1 MAKNTV
7 ADYSK
12 TASQNTDIA
21 GVDIDEGCSPAG
33 VNNAI
38 REVMADIA
46 AVYDGT
52 QALASPD
59 INGGTI
65 DGATINN
72 SAIGGTTP
80 AAGSFTQINGTQ
92 ANISGAV
99 IANGAGTFGDDVDI
113 TGDVTVTGNVSAASF
128 SGDGSGLSNLFISG
142 MIMLWS
148 GSIASIPTG
157 WVLCNGQNN
166 TPDLRNRF
174 VTGAGDSYSVNA
186 KGGQNSI
193 TGVPAHTHGFTANT
207 GSAGA
212 HGHSGSTGNAGS
224 HNHTFSAN
232 TGGAGSHNHTGS
244 TSTVGDHQH
253 HGWGEN
259 RTDWPYGVSGSR
271 NKRGSKDNDTDNYF
285 FNTSPA
291 GAHSHSFT
299 TSSIGNHQHSVSG
312 TTSNVSNHNHSVS
325 ISSVGNHQHS
335 VSGTTNSTG
344 SSSID
349 IRPLYY
355 ALAYIMK
362 T

>member
-65 DGATINN
+65 NGATINN
-72 SAIGGTTP
+72 SAIGGTTA
-80 AAGSFTQINGTQ
+80 AAGSFTQVNS
-92 ANISGAV
+92 SGAV
-99 IANGAGTFGDDVDI
+99 IATGAGTFGDDVDI
-113 TGDVTVTGNVSAASF
+113 TGDVTVTGSVTAASF
-128 SGDGSGLSNLFISG
+128 SGDGSGLSNLFIAG

-157 WVLCNGQNN
+157 WVLCNGQNGS
-166 TPDLRNRF
+166 PDLRNRF
-174 VTGAGDSYSVNA
+174 VTGAGDTYAVNA
-186 KGGQNSI
+186 TGGQNSI
-193 TGVPAHTHGFTANT
+193 TGVPAHTHTFTANT
-207 GSAGA
+207 GSAGS
-212 HGHSGSTGNAGS
+212 HS
-224 HNHTFSAN
+224 
-232 TGGAGSHNHTGS
+232 HTG
-244 TSTVGDHQH
+244 TTAG
-253 HGWGEN
+253 
-259 RTDWPYGVSGSR
+259 
-271 NKRGSKDNDTDNYF
+271 
-285 FNTSPA
+285 A
-291 GAHSHSFT
+291 GAHIHTNARGGSDVVGPSVNEGINTTLEEGAGVPNKYRSAMSNPGNHQHTFT
-299 TSSIGNHQHSVSG
+299 TNTEANHQHSVSG
-312 TTSNVSNHNHSVS
+312 TTA
-325 ISSVGNHQHS
+325 
-335 VSGTTNSTG
+335 STG

>member
-80 AAGSFTQINGTQ
+80 AAGSFTQVNS
-92 ANISGAV
+92 SGAV
-99 IANGAGTFGDDVDI
+99 IATGAGTFGDDVDI
-113 TGDVTVTGNVSAASF
+113 TGDVTVTGSVTAASF

-157 WVLCNGQNN
+157 WVLCDGQNS

-174 VTGAGDSYSVNA
+174 VAGAGDSYAVNA
-186 KGGQNSI
+186 TGGQNSI
-193 TGVPAHTHGFTANT
+193 TGVPAHTHTFTANT
-207 GSAGA
+207 GSAGS
-212 HGHSGSTGNAGS
+212 HSHTGTTAGAGE
-224 HNHTFSAN
+224 HNHGSYGMVS
-232 TGGAGSHNHTGS
+232 GGTRRFWNVPKWGGDDVQHDSGISLDTEP
-244 TSTVGDHQH
+244 DHQH
-253 HGWGEN
+253 
-259 RTDWPYGVSGSR
+259 T
-271 NKRGSKDNDTDNYF
+271 
-285 FNTSPA
+285 
-291 GAHSHSFT
+291 FT
-299 TSSIGNHQHSVSG
+299 TNTEANHQHSVSG
-312 TTSNVSNHNHSVS
+312 TTA
-325 ISSVGNHQHS
+325 
-335 VSGTTNSTG
+335 STG

>member
-72 SAIGGTTP
+72 SAIGGTTA
-80 AAGSFTQINGTQ
+80 AAGSFTQVNS
-92 ANISGAV
+92 SGAV
-99 IANGAGTFGDDVDI
+99 IATGAGTFGDDVDI
-113 TGDVTVTGNVSAASF
+113 TGDVTVTGSVTAASF

-142 MIMLWS
+142 MIILWS

-157 WVLCNGQNN
+157 WVLCDGQNS

-174 VTGAGDSYSVNA
+174 VTGAGDTYAVNA
-186 KGGQNSI
+186 TGGQNSI
-193 TGVPAHTHGFTANT
+193 TGVPAHTHTFTANT
-207 GSAGA
+207 GSE
-212 HGHSGSTGNAGS
+212 GS
-224 HNHTFSAN
+224 HSHTGTTA
-232 TGGAGSHNHTGS
+232 GDGSHVHTNSLGGS
-244 TSTVGDHQH
+244 DVVGPSVNQGTGTTLEEGIGTPNKFRSAMSNPGDHQH
-253 HGWGEN
+253 
-259 RTDWPYGVSGSR
+259 T
-271 NKRGSKDNDTDNYF
+271 
-285 FNTSPA
+285 
-291 GAHSHSFT
+291 FT
-299 TSSIGNHQHSVSG
+299 TNTEANHQHSVSG
-312 TTSNVSNHNHSVS
+312 TTA
-325 ISSVGNHQHS
+325 
-335 VSGTTNSTG
+335 STG

>member
-46 AVYDGT
+46 SVYDGT

-80 AAGSFTQINGTQ
+80 AAGSFTQVNS
-92 ANISGAV
+92 SGAV
-99 IANGAGTFGDDVDI
+99 IATGAGTFGDDVDI
-113 TGDVTVTGNVSAASF
+113 TGDVTVTGSVTAASF

-157 WVLCNGQNN
+157 WVLCDGQNGS
-166 TPDLRNRF
+166 PDLRNRF
-174 VTGAGDSYSVNA
+174 VTGAGDTYAVNA
-186 KGGQNSI
+186 TGGQNSI
-193 TGVPAHTHGFTANT
+193 TGVPSHTHTFTANT
-207 GSAGA
+207 GSAGSHSHTGTTSSA
-212 HGHSGSTGNAGS
+212 GGHYHNTWGDRFSSGSPFGTDGSANNAGS
-224 HNHTFSAN
+224 GGGTDSDNLLYRTSAI
-232 TGGAGSHNHTGS
+232 
-244 TSTVGDHQH
+244 GDHQH
-253 HGWGEN
+253 
-259 RTDWPYGVSGSR
+259 T
-271 NKRGSKDNDTDNYF
+271 
-285 FNTSPA
+285 
-291 GAHSHSFT
+291 FT
-299 TSSIGNHQHSVSG
+299 TNTEANHQHSVSG
-312 TTSNVSNHNHSVS
+312 TTA
-325 ISSVGNHQHS
+325 
-335 VSGTTNSTG
+335 STG